1 MAAVNE
7 SAEPSARTVAELRP
21 KPGIVVTPTSSV
33 ADAAK
38 AMAKARQDA
47 CLVLG
52 ADTLGDDAELKGILT
67 DTDVVRKVLAMGL
80 DANAVT
86 VSDVMTIEPIC
97 VLDTT
102 PVSDALHTMLSR
114 RCRHLPVV
122 DNQGHVKG
130 LLDTAK
136 LLFDAMAMAK
146 ERHGAKRTLEQ
157 VVAGRLATSGAI
169 ASQRLMQAA
178 VLMSERKST
187 AVLVIG
193 TEGQV
198 VGIVTPKDLLFRGVA
213 AELPAETATL
223 EQVMTARPDT
233 MPMSATVLQALHL
246 LSTGGYRTVPYCNA
260 SGTPE
265 GVIDVLA
272 LLEAA
277 LLDPADEASPTEA
290 TAASEAKP
298 ASTPDAP
305 GGEGRLASPPALAA
319 VVVGAVCVLG
329 LALVIAKTGRR

>member
-1 MAAVNE
+1 
-7 SAEPSARTVAELRP
+7 
-21 KPGIVVTPTSSV
+21 
-33 ADAAK
+33 
-38 AMAKARQDA
+38 
-47 CLVLG
+47 
-52 ADTLGDDAELKGILT
+52 
-67 DTDVVRKVLAMGL
+67 
-80 DANAVT
+80 
-86 VSDVMTIEPIC
+86 
-97 VLDTT
+97 
-102 PVSDALHTMLSR
+102 
-114 RCRHLPVV
+114 
-122 DNQGHVKG
+122 
-130 LLDTAK
+130 
-136 LLFDAMAMAK
+136 MAK

-198 VGIVTPKDLLFRGVA
+198 VGIVPPKDLLFRGVA